1 MSDMGQAVTLS
12 GDFESAIE
20 RVTEALKGEGFGV
33 LTRIDVDKAFKEK
46 IGVDFRRY
54 AILGACNPN
63 LAHTAL
69 SARPEIGLLL
79 PCNVTVEQ
87 DGDDIIVRF
96 VDPEMMMSV
105 GELGQLDV
113 IKTLADDA
121 KGRLS
126 RAAAALSEG

>member
-1 MSDMGQAVTLS
+1 MDNMGQSVTLS
-12 GDFESAIE
+12 GDFEAAIE
-20 RVTEALKGEGFGV
+20 RVTEALKQEGFGV

-87 DGDDIIVRF
+87 DGDAITVRF

-113 IKTLADDA
+113 IKSLADDA

-126 RAAAALSEG
+126 RAAAALSEV

>member
-1 MSDMGQAVTLS
+1 MGQSVTLH
-12 GDFESAIE
+12 GDFEAAIE
-20 RVTEALKGEGFGV
+20 RVTEALKQEGFGV

-87 DGDDIIVRF
+87 EGDDITVRF

-105 GELGQLDV
+105 GELGELDV

-121 KGRLS
+121 KGRLT
-126 RAAAALSEG
+126 RAATALAE

>member
-1 MSDMGQAVTLS
+1 MSDMGQSVTLH
-12 GDFESAIE
+12 GGFEAAIE
-20 RVTEALKGEGFGV
+20 RVTEALKQEGFGV

-54 AILGACNPN
+54 TILGACNPN

-87 DGDDIIVRF
+87 EGDDVTVRF

-105 GELGQLDV
+105 GDLGQLDV

-126 RAAAALSEG
+126 RAAAALAA

>member
-1 MSDMGQAVTLS
+1 MGQSVTLH
-12 GDFESAIE
+12 GDFEAAIE
-20 RVTEALKGEGFGV
+20 RVTEALKQEGFGV

-54 AILGACNPN
+54 VILGACNPN

-79 PCNVTVEQ
+79 PCNVTLEQ
-87 DGDDIIVRF
+87 EGEDITVRF

-105 GELGQLDV
+105 GDLGQLDV

-126 RAAAALSEG
+126 RAATVLSA

>member
-1 MSDMGQAVTLS
+1 MSDLGQAVTLS
-12 GDFESAIE
+12 GDFDTAIE
-20 RVTEALKGEGFGV
+20 RVTEVLKDEGFGV

-87 DGDDIIVRF
+87 DGNDITVRF

-105 GELGQLDV
+105 GELGELEV

-121 KGRLS
+121 KGRLT